1 MMKIAF
7 VTDSTADIPESL
19 ASDYSI
25 QVIPNLISIDGRSLE
40 DGKGISREAFY
51 EQLPKMKVS
60 PQTGTAA
67 PGIYQQLYRSLL
79 ESGADHVFSIH
90 PSSLLSGILNAASGA
105 ARLFDGRV
113 ETVDS
118 GQVSLGLGFQVLAAA
133 QAAAEGASVER
144 IRGLLADLFHRVK
157 LFAMLDSLE
166 YVRRSGRVSW
176 AQARLGGLFQI
187 KAFVEL
193 KYGVVHSIGEAR
205 TRTKALKRLEELLQK
220 QGPVEKLAVLHTN
233 AEADARAFAAHLNTG
248 LAGPPLIVNV
258 TTVIGTHVGP
268 NCLGFTVVA
277 R

>member
-1 MMKIAF
+1 MKIAF
-7 VTDSTADIPESL
+7 VTDSTADIPDDL
-19 ASDYSI
+19 ARSYSI
-25 QVIPNLISIDGRSLE
+25 QVIPNLISIEGQSLE

-51 EQLPKMKVS
+51 ELLPKMKVT

-67 PGIYQQLYRSLL
+67 PGVYQQLYRSLL
-79 ESGADHVFSIH
+79 EAGADHIFSIH

-113 ETVDS
+113 EPVDS

-133 QAAAEGASVER
+133 KAAAEGASVDR
-144 IRGLLADLFHRVK
+144 IRELLEELYHRVK
-157 LFAMLDSLE
+157 VFAMLDSLE

-176 AQARLGGLFQI
+176 AQARLGGLFQV

-193 KYGVVHSIGEAR
+193 KYGVVHSVGEAR
-205 TRTKALKRLEELLQK
+205 TRRKALIRLEDLLQK
-220 QGPVEKLAVLHTN
+220 QEPFEKLAILHTN
-233 AEADARAFAAHLNTG
+233 AEAEARAFAARFKAHLTE
-248 LAGPPLIVNV
+248 PPLIVNV

-268 NCLGFTVVA
+268 NCLGFAVVA